1 MLTLVI
7 LPEEQT
13 QLRAL
18 ARTTKDKKTADRI
31 RIILALADGH
41 SAKHVAELFLLDED
55 TITDWKKKYQKR
67 RLFSDW
73 LASGQQSYN
82 GKLSDDQLRELE
94 AHVEAETITDA
105 LAVVEFIQARFG
117 EAYTINGATKLLHR
131 LGFVYK
137 HTTLIPGKLDEVK
150 QATFKQE
157 YEQLRDNLPEDEVIL
172 FADGVHPS
180 HNVHATKAWIKKGQ
194 EKQVP
199 TNTGRKRLNINGVLE
214 LEAMQAVTH
223 FADTLNA
230 ETTLELFDKVQ
241 QSYPN
246 KAIIHL
252 ICDNARYYKNKDVV
266 AYLEDPGCRIELRFL
281 PSYSPNLNFIERLW
295 HFLKKY
301 IIGIK
306 RRETF
311 KEFEADVR
319 AFFDHMGDYEAR
331 LRKLIGTQMHLI
343 TLNA

>member
-1 MLTLVI
+1 
-7 LPEEQT
+7 
-13 QLRAL
+13 
-18 ARTTKDKKTADRI
+18 
-31 RIILALADGH
+31 
-41 SAKHVAELFLLDED
+41 
-55 TITDWKKKYQKR
+55 
-67 RLFSDW
+67 
-73 LASGQQSYN
+73 
-82 GKLSDDQLRELE
+82 
-94 AHVEAETITDA
+94 
-105 LAVVEFIQARFG
+105 
-117 EAYTINGATKLLHR
+117 
-131 LGFVYK
+131 
-137 HTTLIPGKLDEVK
+137 
-150 QATFKQE
+150 
-157 YEQLRDNLPEDEVIL
+157 
-172 FADGVHPS
+172 
-180 HNVHATKAWIKKGQ
+180 
-194 EKQVP
+194 
-199 TNTGRKRLNINGVLE
+199 
-214 LEAMQAVTH
+214 
-223 FADTLNA
+223 
-230 ETTLELFDKVQ
+230 VQ